1 MIFRLTQKMAK
12 KIKETPNRGYP
23 AASNPYADWSAHL
36 FTAER
41 AHYVIVTNTVSLYS
55 IILHGRGITDASR
68 FIEYTLEFMAQYMSG
83 DGFEFQFRRFVVPDA
98 KEVLFSKVINRR
110 VTGSMNDLIQM
121 AQWHLAEGQLS
132 PFETAQLINQ
142 SPMSYLD
149 YDNPREAFSKMKPV
163 PTTTQP

>member
-12 KIKETPNRGYP
+12 KIKETPNQSCP
-23 AASNPYADWSAHL
+23 AASTPYADWSAHL
-36 FTAER
+36 FTAAR
-41 AHYVIVTNTVSLYS
+41 AQYVIVTNTASLYS

-68 FIEYTLEFMAQYMSG
+68 FIEYTLAFMADYMTG
-83 DGFEFQFRRFVVPDA
+83 DGFEFQFCRFIAPDA
-98 KEVLFSKVINRR
+98 KEVLFSKVTDRR

-121 AQWHLAEGQLS
+121 AQWLLMERQLS
-132 PFETAQLINQ
+132 PFEAAQKINQ

-149 YDNPREAFSKMKPV
+149 YDNPREAFSKMKPA